1 MSQTRRP
8 LALSLCVMLCGCGGV
23 QRVLGNDGQDA
34 VQISRLF
41 WIFLSVT
48 TLVYVAVIAF
58 LIASVRRQRSAE
70 EISIAREPRGM
81 RTALIVWTGV
91 IALGLSVLAVASF
104 LADRVSAKSSADHE
118 LTIKVTARQWWWDVE
133 YRSADASQ
141 TMRTA
146 NELHL
151 PVGVPTRIELES
163 SDVIHSLW
171 IPNLAGKKDLIPG
184 RRTDLSVH
192 PLHIGQYRGQCA
204 EFCGLQHSRMALDVT
219 VESEADFKHWWL
231 AGLKPAAPPETPL
244 AAAGMAYVTTRE
256 CSTCHAIAGTAA
268 SAHFGPDLT
277 HVASRRNIAAGT
289 LPMSRAN
296 LAAWVRDP
304 QAHKQG
310 ADMPNIGLS
319 EPQANA
325 IAAYL
330 DGLK

>member
-1 MSQTRRP
+1 MTTAWRI
-8 LALSLCVMLCGCGGV
+8 LALSASLLLGGCGGV
-23 QRVLGNDGQDA
+23 QSVLGSDGQSA
-34 VQISRLF
+34 LQIARLF
-41 WIFLSVT
+41 WIFLGVT
-48 TLVYVAVIAF
+48 AAVYVAVIAF
-58 LIASVRRQRSAE
+58 LIASVRRQRPAE
-70 EISIAREPRGM
+70 TALIAREPRGM

-91 IALGLSVLAVASF
+91 IALGLSGLAVASF
-104 LADRVSAKSSADHE
+104 FADRVSAKNASDHD

-141 TMRTA
+141 TLRTA

-151 PVGVPTRIELES
+151 PVGVPARIELES

-171 IPNLAGKKDLIPG
+171 IPNLAGKQDLIPG
-184 RRTDLSVH
+184 RRTDLSLR
-192 PLHIGQYRGQCA
+192 PLRVGQYRGQCA

-219 VESEADFKHWWL
+219 VESAADFKRWWL
-231 AGLKPAAPPETPL
+231 AGLKPAAPPATPL

-256 CSTCHAIAGTAA
+256 CSVCHSIAGTPA

-277 HVASRRNIAAGT
+277 HIASRRSIAAGT

-296 LAAWVRDP
+296 LAAWVRSP

-310 ADMPNIGLS
+310 ADMPSIGLS